1 MLMIY
6 TSKFGMLQVREND
19 VSLRK

>member
-1 MLMIY
+1 MIY